1 MTNKAYNLI
10 VMVLKYG
17 QINFWGGNNT
27 LDFDDYRKLDKEL
40 YYRICEAIEE
50 LAKENQ
56 YDEEAIK
63 YWKGLI
69 REARKEYNEAIEAAR
84 MYAGE

>member
-27 LDFDDYRKLDKEL
+27 LDFDDYRKSVKH
-40 YYRICEAIEE
+40 
-50 LAKENQ
+50 
-56 YDEEAIK
+56 
-63 YWKGLI
+63 
-69 REARKEYNEAIEAAR
+69 YNESIQEALYWIEAAKK
-84 MYAGE
+84 AN

>member
-17 QINFWGGNNT
+17 QINFWGGNDT
-27 LDFDDYRKLDKEL
+27 LKWDDYQKLDKEL

-50 LAKENQ
+50 LDKENGN
-56 YDEEAIK
+56 EET
-63 YWKGLI
+63 
-69 REARKEYNEAIEAAR
+69 R
-84 MYAGE
+84 

>member
-27 LDFDDYRKLDKEL
+27 LNFDDYRKLDKEL
-40 YYRICEAIEE
+40 YHRICDAIEE
-50 LAKENQ
+50 LDKMENIN
-56 YDEEAIK
+56 EET
-63 YWKGLI
+63 
-69 REARKEYNEAIEAAR
+69 R
-84 MYAGE
+84 

>member
-27 LDFDDYRKLDKEL
+27 LDLDDYRKLDKEL
-40 YYRICEAIEE
+40 YYRICDGIEE
-50 LAKENQ
+50 LDKEEN
-56 YDEEAIK
+56 
-63 YWKGLI
+63 
-69 REARKEYNEAIEAAR
+69 RNE
-84 MYAGE
+84 

>member
-50 LAKENQ
+50 LDKG
-56 YDEEAIK
+56 EEK
-63 YWKGLI
+63 
-69 REARKEYNEAIEAAR
+69 
-84 MYAGE
+84 

>member
-27 LDFDDYRKLDKEL
+27 LNFDDYRKLDKEL

-50 LAKENQ
+50 LDK
-56 YDEEAIK
+56 
-63 YWKGLI
+63 KG
-69 REARKEYNEAIEAAR
+69 EQK
-84 MYAGE
+84 

>member
-27 LDFDDYRKLDKEL
+27 LKFDDYRKLDKEL
-40 YYRICEAIEE
+40 YYRICDTIEE
-50 LAKENQ
+50 LDKEGKNN
-56 YDEEAIK
+56 D
-63 YWKGLI
+63 
-69 REARKEYNEAIEAAR
+69 
-84 MYAGE
+84 